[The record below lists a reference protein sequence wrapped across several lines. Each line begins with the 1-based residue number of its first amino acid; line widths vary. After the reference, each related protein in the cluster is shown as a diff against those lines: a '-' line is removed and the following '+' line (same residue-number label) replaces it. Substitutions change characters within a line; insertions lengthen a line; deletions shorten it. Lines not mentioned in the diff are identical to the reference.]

1 MLQAALMLPQ
11 VVVWSC
17 SVARA
22 RAARVALCRCA
33 LPMQVRQ
40 VLAVA
45 RHCVLVHR
53 VQVILAN
60 CLCVAAMHRE
70 ARAAV
75 YLCALAIVWM
85 LQVRARCRLRLVVRW
100 ASPAQVVQWTCV
112 LAMLHEAVR

>member
-33 LPMQVRQ
+33 LPMPA
-40 VLAVA
+40 LPETVA
-45 RHCVLVHR
+45 MSHCVLVHR
-53 VQVILAN
+53 VQVMLAN

-70 ARAAV
+70 ARAALC
-75 YLCALAIVWM
+75 LCALAVVWM
-85 LQVRARCRLRLVVRW
+85 LQARARCRLRPVVRW

-112 LAMLHEAVR
+112 LAMLHEVVR

>member
-45 RHCVLVHR
+45 RHYVLVHR

-70 ARAAV
+70 ARAALC
-75 YLCALAIVWM
+75 LCALAM
-85 LQVRARCRLRLVVRW
+85 LRVLPGQVL
-100 ASPAQVVQWTCV
+100 
-112 LAMLHEAVR
+112 